1 MNSSLKDCK
10 TFLDLCQRCDS
21 LDELSLKMSVMN
33 MPVPDM
39 HALMLYDEMHYDDIE
54 KFNIHV
60 KFWENKMTLNHLQA
74 RVMMTI
80 VERCKEINHPV
91 LKFSF
96 QKFSS
101 LEYMLDVLRLIRDS
115 GHENKKFI
123 KTAIIDFMCGPKTNA
138 FKRSAEF
145 SELLERLKELV

>member
-39 HALMLYDEMHYDDIE
+39 RVLMLYDEMHDIE
-54 KFNIHV
+54 KFTIV
-60 KFWENKMTLNHLQA
+60 LKFWENKMTLNHLQA

-96 QKFSS
+96 RKFSS

-123 KTAIIDFMCGPKTNA
+123 KTAIIDFMYGPKTNA

-145 SELLERLKELV
+145 LELLERLKELV